1 MSVLATSTLVTEAR
15 KKINLEV
22 LEGSKFQQ
30 VSYIHYLAKFGK
42 FSIEILMDSS
52 SNINTMQP
60 SFTRKLGFCICNTNV
75 GTQKIDGSR
84 LESIKMVI
92 GLF

>member
-1 MSVLATSTLVTEAR
+1 MSVLATFMLVTEA
-15 KKINLEV
+15 KKKTNLEV
-22 LEGSKFQQ
+22 LEGSKFQRI
-30 VSYIHYLAKFGK
+30 SYIHYLAEFGK

-52 SNINTMQP
+52 SKINIMQP
-60 SFTRKLGFCICNTNV
+60 SFARKLGFCICNTNV

-84 LESIKMVI
+84 LESFKMVI